1 MKEFNNRK
9 IADKFA
15 EYITGDELRRY
26 VARKV
31 HQYVGNNPSVFDGA
45 CGSGQLE
52 QYINASFIQG
62 IEIQKEAC
70 DVFLENYPTSKV
82 INDSFFNQSG
92 FTDFDC
98 IIMNPPFSIK
108 FKDLSETEQ
117 SNIQSEFEW
126 KKSGVVDDIFVL
138 KSMQYTKDYGFFILF
153 PGVTYRSQEQKFR
166 DLLGNSLV
174 ELNSV
179 ENAFEDTSITIVFLV
194 LQKSKKYVDVKKEI
208 YDCKTKQ
215 VKFSEIITNLEDVWS
230 VPRVPQEKESIDIEQ
245 LEADIARMKAHRRRI
260 EDKLDKFIYETFK
273 VPSTQEISDKENEQL
288 TLF

>member
-26 VARKV
+26 VAKKV
-31 HQYVGNNPSVFDGA
+31 RQYVGDNPTVFDGA

-52 QYINASFIQG
+52 QYVNASFIQG

-92 FTDFDC
+92 FTDFDG

-108 FKDLSETEQ
+108 FKDLSDIEQ

-166 DLLGNSLV
+166 DLLGNS
-174 ELNSV
+174 
-179 ENAFEDTSITIVFLV
+179 IVFLV

-230 VPRVPQEKESIDIEQ
+230 VPRIPQEKESIDIEQ
-245 LEADIARMKAHRRRI
+245 LEADIARMKARRRRI

-273 VPSTQEISDKENEQL
+273 APSTQEISDKEQEQL

>member
-1 MKEFNNRK
+1 M
-9 IADKFA
+9 I
-15 EYITGDELRRY
+15 
-26 VARKV
+26 
-31 HQYVGNNPSVFDGA
+31 
-45 CGSGQLE
+45 
-52 QYINASFIQG
+52 
-62 IEIQKEAC
+62 
-70 DVFLENYPTSKV
+70 
-82 INDSFFNQSG
+82 FF
-92 FTDFDC
+92 
-98 IIMNPPFSIK
+98 PK
-108 FKDLSETEQ
+108 EQ

-179 ENAFEDTSITIVFLV
+179 ENAFEDTSIAIVFLV

-230 VPRVPQEKESIDIEQ
+230 MPRIPQEKESIDIEQ
-245 LEADIARMKAHRRRI
+245 LEADIARMKARRRRI

-273 VPSTQEISDKENEQL
+273 APSIQEISDKEQEQL

>member
-26 VARKV
+26 IARKV
-31 HQYVGNNPSVFDGA
+31 GQYVGNNPTVFDGA

-70 DVFLENYPTSKV
+70 DVFLENYQTSKV

-92 FTDFDC
+92 FADFDC
-98 IIMNPPFSIK
+98 VIMNPPFSVK
-108 FKDLSETEQ
+108 FKDLSDIERL
-117 SNIQSEFEW
+117 NIQKEFTW

-174 ELNSV
+174 ELNSI
-179 ENAFEDTSITIVFLV
+179 ENAFNDTPITIAFLV
-194 LQKSKKYVDVKKEI
+194 LQKSKKNVEVKKEI
-208 YDCKTKQ
+208 YDCKTKK
-215 VKFSEIITNLEDVWS
+215 VKFSEKITNFEDIWLM
-230 VPRVPQEKESIDIEQ
+230 PRVPEKKEKINIEQ
-245 LEADIARMKAHRRRI
+245 LEADIAKMKARRRRI
-260 EDKLDKFIYETFK
+260 EDELDKFIYETFK
-273 VPSTQEISDKENEQL
+273 GPNAICNIDK
-288 TLF
+288 

>member
-26 VARKV
+26 IARKV
-31 HQYVGNNPSVFDGA
+31 GQYVGNNPTVFDGA

-70 DVFLENYPTSKV
+70 DVFLENYQNSIV

-92 FTDFDC
+92 FADFDC
-98 IIMNPPFSIK
+98 VIMNPPFSVK
-108 FKDLSETEQ
+108 FKDLSDIERL
-117 SNIQSEFEW
+117 NIQKEFTW

-166 DLLGNSLV
+166 DLLGTSLV
-174 ELNSV
+174 ELNSI
-179 ENAFEDTSITIVFLV
+179 ENAFEDTPITIAFLV
-194 LQKSKKYVDVKKEI
+194 LQKSKKNVEVKKEI
-208 YDCKTKQ
+208 YDCKTKK
-215 VKFSEIITNLEDVWS
+215 VKFSETTTNFEDIWLM
-230 VPRVPQEKESIDIEQ
+230 PRVPEKKEKINIEQ
-245 LEADIARMKAHRRRI
+245 LEADIAKMKARRRRI
-260 EDKLDKFIYETFK
+260 EDELDRFIYETFK
-273 VPSTQEISDKENEQL
+273 A
-288 TLF
+288 